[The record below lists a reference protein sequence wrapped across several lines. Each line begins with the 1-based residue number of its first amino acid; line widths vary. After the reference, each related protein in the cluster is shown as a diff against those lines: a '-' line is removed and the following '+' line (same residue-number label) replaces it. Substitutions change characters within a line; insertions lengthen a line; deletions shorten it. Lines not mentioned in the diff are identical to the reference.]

1 MFVNKLNKDSVV
13 THSIGSIFNT
23 VFLYIRKQVQS
34 TRIEAEKDGVTIPM
48 TLEDYCVKTK
58 VRPQD
63 ESLDMTDFYV
73 DDFDDSDDCDDS
85 DIEDTEENDKDDSG
99 NEES

>member
-1 MFVNKLNKDSVV
+1 MYVRLRTQLSYWFV
-13 THSIGSIFNT
+13 F
-23 VFLYIRKQVQS
+23 RKQVQS
-34 TRIEAEKDGVTIPM
+34 TRHEAEKDGVTIPM

-85 DIEDTEENDKDDSG
+85 DIEDADEGDKDDSG